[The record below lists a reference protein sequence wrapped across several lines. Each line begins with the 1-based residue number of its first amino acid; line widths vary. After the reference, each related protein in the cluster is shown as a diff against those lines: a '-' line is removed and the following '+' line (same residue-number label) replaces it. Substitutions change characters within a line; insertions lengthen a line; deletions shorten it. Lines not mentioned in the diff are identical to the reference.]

1 MCEQYEQ
8 VLQVLPIKRRQQA
21 ALVPQHQQEQCEEL
35 RLRLGQPMSILIQEK
50 EISIGDEPVSMQE
63 LEQVLEVASRASVH
77 TVLEQIRQGYLTLDG
92 GHRMGICGT
101 MTVQNGRVEQVQW
114 LSSLS
119 IRIARSIRGAAAPV
133 YKKLLR
139 PDRTLYS
146 TLIVSP
152 PGYGKTTLLRDL
164 IRMAA
169 SGEGMCPQ
177 RVGIADERGELAALR
192 QGKPQQDVGQLS
204 DVMDGCPKGL
214 AAMLLLR
221 AMNPQILAMDEITAS
236 EDVEAMIQ
244 ACGCGVTLL
253 STAHGRNKQDLC
265 SRPLYKILLEQHI
278 FERFVFI
285 SKEQGKRVYRVEEVW
300 E

>member
-1 MCEQYEQ
+1 MCERYEQ
-8 VLQVLPIKRRQQA
+8 VLQVLPVKRRQQA
-21 ALVPQHQQEQCEEL
+21 AQVPQCQQENCEEL
-35 RLRLGQPMSILIQEK
+35 RLRLGQPMSILVQDEEIFIGK
-50 EISIGDEPVSMQE
+50 ETISMQE
-63 LEQVLEVASRASVH
+63 LEQVLQMASHASVH
-77 TVLEQIRQGYLTLDG
+77 TVMEQIRQGYLTLDG

-101 MTVQNGRVEQVQW
+101 VTMQGGEMEQFQW

-119 IRIARSIRGAAAPV
+119 IRIARSIKGVAAPIQ
-133 YKKLLR
+133 KALLR
-139 PDRTLYS
+139 QDRTLYS

-169 SGEGMCPQ
+169 CGEGMHPQ

-192 QGKPQQDVGQLS
+192 QGKPQQDVGRLS

-253 STAHGRNKQDLC
+253 STAHGRSKQDLC
-265 SRPLYKILLEQHI
+265 SRPLYKILLEHHI

-285 SKEQGKRVYRVEEVW
+285 SKEQGRRVYKVEEVW